1 MESLSLCQPRNCTF
15 RNRNVAHVFPPLNRM
30 NRVPPPEEEWM
41 RRDAEAN
48 AAAAFYYHQQQS
60 ADEYVLTD
68 DEVLMQSSFKR
79 LGCMI
84 QPQRRVHS
92 TFPLSC

>member
-1 MESLSLCQPRNCTF
+1 MQLGAVRCALAQI
-15 RNRNVAHVFPPLNRM
+15 NVTYAFLPLDRV
-30 NRVPPPEEEWM
+30 NRVPPPEDEWM

-68 DEVLMQSSFKR
+68 DEVMHICTAIGKEG
-79 LGCMI
+79 LGCVI
-84 QPQRRVHS
+84 
-92 TFPLSC
+92 LNG

>member
-1 MESLSLCQPRNCTF
+1 MLRISSKKCRYAVLSLSQR
-15 RNRNVAHVFPPLNRM
+15 V
-30 NRVPPPEEEWM
+30 NRVPPPEDEWM

-68 DEVLMQSSFKR
+68 DEVLMQSCLKR
-79 LGCMI
+79 LGCMA

-92 TFPLSC
+92 TFPRSS